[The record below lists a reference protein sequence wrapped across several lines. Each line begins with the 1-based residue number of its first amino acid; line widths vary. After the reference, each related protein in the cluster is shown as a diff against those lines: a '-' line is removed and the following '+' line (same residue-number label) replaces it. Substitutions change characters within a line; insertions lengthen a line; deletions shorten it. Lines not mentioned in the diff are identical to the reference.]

1 LGFVGRIDAGSQR
14 LRVVYVPW
22 GRYAEATREWLNEP
36 RVFGFATALP
46 PQAPQLTPSLVE
58 ARSGFVRQALTGGGS
73 FPSLPGGLSCQG
85 GGPDR

>member
-1 LGFVGRIDAGSQR
+1 MGFVGRIDAGSQR

-46 PQAPQLTPSLVE
+46 PQA
-58 ARSGFVRQALTGGGS
+58 RN
-73 FPSLPGGLSCQG
+73 
-85 GGPDR
+85 

>member
-1 LGFVGRIDAGSQR
+1 MGFVGRIDAGSQR

-58 ARSGFVRQALTGGGS
+58 ARSGFVRQALTGGG
-73 FPSLPGGLSCQG
+73 FVPLLAGGSLLSG
-85 GGPDR
+85 RRP